1 MLRQAPL
8 PELNADLLA
17 WRRQVLSVILW
28 VVVAGRTLQ
37 YLRFLHLRQYT
48 VRALVAYTVLYLAL
62 VGLAVFRDLPHLLRG
77 WCTNTLTYLFVVVT
91 FVATGQYDGR
101 VTVMLTLV
109 PIYAAILYGRRS
121 AWVAMGLSGGLLGGM
136 TLVSHFG
143 LLRHLTLLG
152 PRGLLAPGPLAFFWN
167 WMTVFV
173 PLVVLQDRFMELV
186 RRFLINETDLH
197 RRLQEEAAE
206 RRILEDALI
215 ETSERER
222 QSVGQELHDGVC
234 QQITGVMLQCKVLEK
249 ALAEGKP
256 MDPERFR
263 IITGMLDGS
272 LGQAHDLAR
281 GLSPGALSAEAL
293 VPSLKDLA
301 RRTRETFEVD
311 CEVEAQAGE
320 AGLGPVAAT
329 HLYRIAQEAVVN
341 AIKHGRP
348 RQILLR
354 LVAQGDRLTLE
365 VQNDGRP
372 LGIPARSRDG
382 MGLRIMRYRSEQ
394 LGGTLELLP
403 MPGSGVSLCCTVPL
417 GQA

>member
-1 MLRQAPL
+1 M
-8 PELNADLLA
+8 
-17 WRRQVLSVILW
+17 LSVILW

-37 YLRFLHLRQYT
+37 FIRFLHLRQYT
-48 VRALVAYTVLYLAL
+48 GRVLAAYTLLYLA
-62 VGLAVFRDLPHLLRG
+62 VVALAVFRDMPHLLRG
-77 WCTNTLTYLFVVVT
+77 WCTNSLTYLFVVVT
-91 FVATGQYDGR
+91 FVATRQYDGR
-101 VTVMLTLV
+101 VTVMLTVV

-121 AWVAMGLSGGLLGGM
+121 AWVAMGLSGGLLGAM
-136 TLVSHFG
+136 TLVSHFN
-143 LLRHLTLLG
+143 LLRHLTFLG
-152 PRGLLAPGPLAFFWN
+152 PPSLMAPSPLVFFWT
-167 WMTVFV
+167 WMTLFA
-173 PLVVLQDRFMELV
+173 PLIVLQDRFMELV
-186 RRFLINETDLH
+186 RRFLVNETDLH
-197 RRLQEEAAE
+197 RRLRAEAAE

-215 ETSERER
+215 ESSERER

-256 MDPERFR
+256 VDPDRFR
-263 IITGMLDGS
+263 IITAMLDGS

-311 CEVEAQAGE
+311 CEVEAQTGG
-320 AGLGPVAAT
+320 AGLEPAAAT

-341 AIKHGRP
+341 ALKHGRP

-354 LVAQGDRLTLE
+354 LVARGDMLTLE
-365 VQNDGRP
+365 VRNDGRP

-382 MGLRIMRYRSEQ
+382 MGLRIMRYRCEQ

-403 MPGSGVSLCCTVPL
+403 MPVAGVSLCCTVPL